1 MQLVGEPWHWQR
13 SVSVIT
19 ALVLLLGCV
28 GTVYGTTNHHD
39 VKVTPASLRASGGGA
54 PRHSMGYAFTC
65 YSPTSPEQA
74 PSTSDV
80 AQMFDASVTFR
91 TDPRRMLLSNDLLLC
106 EVPFTNE
113 LGQTHTHIYAML
125 GSVMVPHE
133 SLTVLR
139 DEHVLPH
146 APHRM
151 QEIEI
156 AKAESEKLAKARSD
170 DPLLSFDEW
179 KEQHLERKRKSRKN
193 EKVRERAAQ
202 QSTTS
207 SQRSMGQDATAV
219 RSTSSGSLISHST
232 PTGSTVTGTA
242 LTNDTAVKQPSKASA
257 APPESGDPPYIYAVD
272 DATSALAE
280 LKHRWNYASLD
291 CAAMMHQA
299 NPLAKFAHAIL
310 SEKKDK
316 YMLSPCPQSATHP
329 GDRESRPAK
338 QFVVVELCQQI
349 RVDTIVLANLE
360 FFSSMFKIFTVRVAR
375 SLHAP
380 SDEWHTL
387 GMFHAR
393 NARGFQVFQVT
404 DAPQSY
410 FRFLRIDFLEHYGTE
425 YYCPVSLLRVYGRN
439 EREDADDDIL
449 NDMDDDDAADEEDVV
464 PSTEPILELTSTH
477 ALVGDRVVERACV
490 REPFPGVWRSVCERV
505 VPVVFPTPPA
515 LIQTPSTAWP
525 PASRTCQATQTLS
538 DAADLRIP
546 APFMMD
552 IARRTCALPSLP
564 TSDTSRRHAP
574 ATNTS
579 IEARKQ
585 NSEFKAKPKASQKPA
600 GDTKAGGS
608 ESIYRTITKR
618 LSALES
624 NTSLSMQYLQLSSQK
639 LREKLMVLEQMQET
653 RLAELFAAM
662 NASQARAWEDKIERQ
677 QTALQHILQAL
688 ESQHLQFEHE
698 RALLLARVERLSR
711 SVRSQKRWGMA
722 QLLLLLML
730 LMIVAFTRGTSN
742 LATTAGVPEY
752 PPPSFL
758 HDSPSSM
765 ASHDPGDH
773 WEESHDVP
781 ARREPVMLTPRPVS
795 SLKYARRRY
804 GTPSPRVRRTRMP
817 LGRLDTQVH
826 ETAPEWTEK
835 ENGS

>member
-1 MQLVGEPWHWQR
+1 MQWVRKPWHWPL
-13 SVSVIT
+13 SVSVVAT
-19 ALVLLLGCV
+19 LLHLLGSLESV
-28 GTVYGTTNHHD
+28 SGATNQHD
-39 VKVTPASLRASGGGA
+39 VKITAASLRANAKGT

-80 AQMFDASVTFR
+80 AQIFDSSVAFL

-106 EVPFTNE
+106 EVPLTDE
-113 LGQTHTHIYAML
+113 WGQTHTHIYAML

-133 SLTVLR
+133 RLTALR
-139 DEHVLPH
+139 DEHVLPRSS
-146 APHRM
+146 HRV
-151 QEIEI
+151 QEVDI
-156 AKAESEKLAKARSD
+156 AKAESSHLDNARSD

-207 SQRSMGQDATAV
+207 SQRSFEQAATPAS
-219 RSTSSGSLISHST
+219 STSSGAGIPRATSSEST
-232 PTGSTVTGTA
+232 IATGGLV
-242 LTNDTAVKQPSKASA
+242 NDTTVKQASKTPA
-257 APPESGDPPYIYAVD
+257 APPESGGPPHIYAVE

-329 GDRESRPAK
+329 GDRESRPAQ
-338 QFVVVELCQQI
+338 QFVVIELCQQI

-360 FFSSMFKIFTVRVAR
+360 FFSSMFKVFTVRVAR

-380 SDEWHTL
+380 PDEWHTL

-393 NARGFQVFQVT
+393 NARGFQVFQVS
-404 DAPQSY
+404 DAPLSY

-449 NDMDDDDAADEEDVV
+449 NDIDDDDTTEDEDAT

-477 ALVGDRVVERACV
+477 ALVNDRVVERACV

-505 VPVVFPTPPA
+505 EPVVLPTPPA
-515 LIQTPSTAWP
+515 LIQTPSTALP
-525 PASRTCQATQTLS
+525 PTSHTCQVTQTLS
-538 DAADLRIP
+538 EARDVRVP
-546 APFMMD
+546 APFVMEL
-552 IARRTCALPSLP
+552 APRTCALPSPP
-564 TSDTSRRHAP
+564 TPDVSRRHAT
-574 ATNTS
+574 ATNSSVEAKKQTS
-579 IEARKQ
+579 D
-585 NSEFKAKPKASQKPA
+585 SKAKPKPNQKPA

-639 LREKLMVLEQMQET
+639 MREKLMVLEQMQET
-653 RLAELFAAM
+653 RLAEFFAAM
-662 NASQARAWEDKIERQ
+662 NASHGRAWEDKIERQ
-677 QTALQHILQAL
+677 NIALQRVLQAF
-688 ESQHLQFEHE
+688 ESQRLQYENE
-698 RALLLARVERLSR
+698 QALLLARVEHLTR
-711 SVRSQKRWGMA
+711 SVRSQKRWGTV
-722 QLLLLLML
+722 QLLLALML
-730 LMIVAFTRGTSN
+730 LMILAFTRGTTN
-742 LATTAGVPEY
+742 VATVAGVTEY
-752 PPPSFL
+752 PPSFVP
-758 HDSPSSM
+758 DPPSST
-765 ASHDPGDH
+765 ATPDACDH
-773 WEESHDVP
+773 WEESHDVL
-781 ARREPVMLTPRPVS
+781 ARREPVTLTPRPVS
-795 SLKYARRRY
+795 SIKYARRRY
-804 GTPSPRVRRTRMP
+804 ATPSPRVRRTRRP
-817 LGRLDTQVH
+817 LGRLDTQSH
-826 ETAPEWTEK
+826 ESAPERTDK
-835 ENGS
+835 ENAP